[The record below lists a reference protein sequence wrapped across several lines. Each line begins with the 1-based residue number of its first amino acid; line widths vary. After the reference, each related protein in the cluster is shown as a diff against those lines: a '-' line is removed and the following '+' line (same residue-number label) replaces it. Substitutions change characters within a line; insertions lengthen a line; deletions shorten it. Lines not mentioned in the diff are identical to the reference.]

1 MSFPQWSSFPVRI
14 PRSQGFRSK
23 QNARSRVVSVLF
35 SLLLACGAPVVAQQT
50 DQVTLSGRVA
60 DTSGAAVPGA
70 SVSVSRPQSSAS
82 LRTVFTTENGV
93 FEVRGLP
100 GGVYDLTVELSG
112 FRPAVLRGVSAGASD
127 LDVTLE
133 LAGFSESVMVF
144 GERSERSLRDTAA
157 SVAVF
162 DERTL
167 EQRPLVLGTTDLL
180 ARVPNITATGT
191 NNFAPS
197 VRGADGTGPAQ
208 GADAFFAGTRARLNI
223 QVDGRPASYNEVVF
237 GDVGLWDVE
246 QVEVFRG
253 AQSTLQGR
261 NAVAGT
267 VVVKT
272 KDPTYQPEVK
282 VRAGAGN
289 MAATQVSGA
298 VSGPLLQDRV
308 AARFAFDRTAS
319 DSFIDGFTAFQ
330 GVQEPGRFESL
341 MLRGKVL
348 VEPDAAKRLSTLL
361 TINHSR
367 VRGPQTEGVLRP
379 FDEQVSSFPNM
390 PVFEPESTSAVLE
403 SRWTLNERVGYEHT
417 LAFTDLHVERK
428 AVPGDG
434 NAEINGHELVFEP
447 RVRFSSRDT
456 RIKGFAGLYAFRGR
470 QDETI
475 DLFGGGAF
483 DDKTTTL
490 AAFGEATVAIP
501 HNVEVTLGGR
511 VEQEHRQRV
520 GSGGPF
526 MIDFDETYRVF
537 SPKVG
542 VAWRANHAVTIGA
555 VASRGYN
562 GGSAGFTYDFPFVS
576 YTFDPEYVWNYE
588 TYTRADLYG
597 GTLSLTGNV
606 FVSDYKD
613 MQLPFDLNPDPRI
626 WSFVVRNADAAVTFG
641 GEAGAT
647 WRPVGGLELFANIG
661 LLKTEITEFSGS
673 SVEGNELPRAP
684 AFTTDLGVMYR
695 HRAGVDAGV
704 DVRYS
709 DAYYSSVTNEP
720 RGKVEPYAL
729 VNAQAG
735 YSLSGARLFAFV
747 TNIFD
752 SAAPVLLEPGA
763 TTAEDVAM
771 IARPRRAGV
780 GVTWGF

>member
-1 MSFPQWSSFPVRI
+1 MPSLHSTD
-14 PRSQGFRSK
+14 K
-23 QNARSRVVSVLF
+23 ARSAVVCALL
-35 SLLLACGAPVVAQQT
+35 SLLLASGVPVIAGQANQPV
-50 DQVTLSGRVA
+50 LSGRVT

-70 SVSVSRPQSSAS
+70 TVTVSRPQSSVP
-82 LRTVFTTENGV
+82 LRTVLTTGSGR
-93 FEVRGLP
+93 FEVAGLS
-100 GGVYDLTVELSG
+100 GGNVDVTVELSG
-112 FRPAVLRGVSAGASD
+112 FRPAVLRGVAVDAREVA
-127 LDVTLE
+127 VTLE

-167 EQRPLVLGTTDLL
+167 EQRPLLLGTTDLL
-180 ARVPNITATGT
+180 ARIPNMTSTGT

-237 GDVGLWDVE
+237 GDVGLWDVD

-272 KDPTYQPEVK
+272 KDPSYQPEVK

-289 MAATQVSGA
+289 MASTQLSGV

-308 AARFAFDRTAS
+308 AARFAFDRSTS
-319 DSFIDGFTAFQ
+319 HSFVDGFTAFR

-341 MLRGKVL
+341 MLRGKLL
-348 VEPDAAKRLSTLL
+348 VEPDAAKRVSTLL
-361 TINHSR
+361 TINHSS

-379 FDEQVSSFPNM
+379 FDERVSSFPQM
-390 PVFEPESTSAVLE
+390 PVFEPESTSGGLE
-403 SRWTLNERVGYEHT
+403 TRWTWNERVGYEHT
-417 LAFTDLHVERK
+417 LAFTSLHVERK

-434 NAEINGHELVFEP
+434 NAEIDGRELVFEP

-483 DDKTTTL
+483 DDETTTV
-490 AAFGEATVAIP
+490 AAFGEASIGLP
-501 HNVEVTLGGR
+501 EDVEITLGGR
-511 VEQEHRQRV
+511 IEQEHRRRI
-520 GSGGPF
+520 GSDGPF
-526 MIDFDETYRVF
+526 AIDFDETYRVF

-542 VAWRANHAVTIGA
+542 VAWRANGAVTIGA
-555 VASRGYN
+555 VVSRGYN

-576 YTFDPEYVWNYE
+576 YTFAPEYVWNYE
-588 TYTRADLYG
+588 TYTRADLYRG
-597 GTLSLTGNV
+597 KLTLTGNA
-606 FVSDYKD
+606 FVSDYTN

-626 WSFVVRNADAAVTFG
+626 WSFVVRNADAALTFG

-647 WRPVGGLELFANIG
+647 WRPAGGLELFASAG

-673 SVEGNELPRAP
+673 SVEGNALPRSP
-684 AFTTDLGVMYR
+684 AFTTDVGLLYR
-695 HRAGVDAGV
+695 HRTRFDAGI
-704 DVRYS
+704 DIRYS

-720 RGKVEPYAL
+720 RGKVDPYAL
-729 VNAQAG
+729 MNAQAG
-735 YSLSGARLFAFV
+735 YSLSGARLFVFV

-771 IARPRRAGV
+771 IVRPRRAGV
-780 GVTWGF
+780 GLTWGF

>member
-1 MSFPQWSSFPVRI
+1 MSFAQPSSFAARI
-14 PRSQGFRSK
+14 PYPQGLWSK
-23 QNARSRVVSVLF
+23 EKARCRVVRVLF
-35 SLLLACGAPVVAQQT
+35 SLMLASGVPVIAQQAGE
-50 DQVTLSGRVA
+50 VTLSGRVT

-70 SVSVSRPQSSAS
+70 SVSVSRPQSSVPF
-82 LRTVFTTENGV
+82 RTAFTTESGRFTV
-93 FEVRGLP
+93 SGLP
-100 GGVYDLTVELSG
+100 SGAYDVTVELTG
-112 FRPAVLRGVSAGASD
+112 FRPAVLRGVSAGAGE

-167 EQRPLVLGTTDLL
+167 EQRPLLLGTTDLL
-180 ARVPNITATGT
+180 ARVPNMTSTGT
-191 NNFAPS
+191 NNFAPA

-267 VVVKT
+267 VVVRT
-272 KDPTYQPEVK
+272 KDPSYQPEVK
-282 VRAGAGN
+282 IRAGAGN
-289 MAATQVSGA
+289 MASTQVSGV
-298 VSGPLLQDRV
+298 VSGPLLQNRV
-308 AARFAFDRTAS
+308 AARFAFDRGTS
-319 DSFIDGFTAFQ
+319 DSFVDGFTAFQ
-330 GVQEPGRFESL
+330 GVREPGRFESL

-348 VEPDAAKRLSTLL
+348 VEPDAAKRFSTLL
-361 TINHSR
+361 TLNHSR

-379 FDEQVSSFPNM
+379 FNEEVSSYPNM
-390 PVFEPESTSAVLE
+390 PVFEPESTSAGLE
-403 SRWTLNERVGYEHT
+403 SRWTWNERVGYEHT

-434 NAEINGHELVFEP
+434 NAEIDGGEFVFEP
-447 RVRFSSRDT
+447 RVRFSTGDA

-483 DDKTTTL
+483 DDETTTV
-490 AAFGEATVAIP
+490 AAFGEASIGVPHDVEITV
-501 HNVEVTLGGR
+501 GGR
-511 VEQEHRQRV
+511 IEQEHRRRT
-520 GSGGPF
+520 GSDGPF
-526 MIDFDETYRVF
+526 AIDFDETYRVF
-537 SPKVG
+537 SPKIG
-542 VAWRANHAVTIGA
+542 VAWRANDTVTIGA
-555 VASRGYN
+555 VVSRGYN

-597 GTLSLTGNV
+597 GTLSLTSNV
-606 FVSDYKD
+606 FLSDYKD

-626 WSFVVRNADAAVTFG
+626 WSFVVRNADTAVTFG

-647 WRPVGGLELFANIG
+647 WRPAGGLELFANVG

-673 SVEGNELPRAP
+673 SVEGNELPRSP
-684 AFTTDLGVMYR
+684 AFTTDLGLLYR
-695 HRAGVDAGV
+695 HRTGLDASV

-735 YSLSGARLFAFV
+735 YSLSGARLFVFV
-747 TNIFD
+747 TNVFD

-771 IARPRRAGV
+771 IVRPRRAGV
-780 GVTWGF
+780 GLTWGF